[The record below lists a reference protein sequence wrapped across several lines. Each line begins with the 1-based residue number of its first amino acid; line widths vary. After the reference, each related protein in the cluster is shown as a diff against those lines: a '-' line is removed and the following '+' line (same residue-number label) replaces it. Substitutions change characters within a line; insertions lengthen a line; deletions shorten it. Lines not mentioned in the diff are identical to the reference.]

1 MPVVKTTVVASADA
15 LSHTAARWLENALT
29 LAEARRGPDHQLR
42 VCLSGG
48 STPKRLYELLATPHW
63 AERLPWDRIAW
74 YFGDD
79 RFVPHDHADSNAH
92 MVDAA
97 LFAHAP
103 DTDVNV
109 IPYGPDIEVCARA
122 YDSLLRAAH
131 AADAGAPLFDA
142 VICGVGLD
150 GHTASLFPG
159 QPALVVGDR
168 LAVAVP
174 EAGQEPF
181 VPRISLTFRAL
192 NDSRATAFLA
202 AGADKR
208 DILTRIFAGEDLP
221 ARRITAHDSLTWL
234 LDEAAAPASLPRPG
248 PAAG

>member
-1 MPVVKTTVVASADA
+1 MPVVKTRIVADADA
-15 LSHTAARWLENALT
+15 LSHTAARWLESVLAV
-29 LAEARRGPDHQLR
+29 AEARREPGRQLR

-63 AERLPWDRIAW
+63 GERLPWDRIAW

-79 RFVPHDHADSNAH
+79 RFVPHDHPDSNAR
-92 MVDAA
+92 MADAA

-131 AADAGAPLFDA
+131 AADSGAPLFDA
-142 VICGVGLD
+142 VICGVGHD

-159 QPALVVGDR
+159 KPALAVDDR

-174 EAGQEPF
+174 EAGQAPF

-192 NDSRATAFLA
+192 NDSRATVVLA

-208 DILTRIFAGEDLP
+208 DILTRIFAGDDLP
-221 ARRITAHDSLTWL
+221 AGRITAHDSLTWL

-248 PAAG
+248 PVAG